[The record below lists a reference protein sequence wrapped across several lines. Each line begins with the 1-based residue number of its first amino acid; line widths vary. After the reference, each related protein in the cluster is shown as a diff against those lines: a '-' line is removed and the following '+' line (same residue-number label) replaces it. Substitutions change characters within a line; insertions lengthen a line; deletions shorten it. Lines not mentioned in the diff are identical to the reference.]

1 MENTYTLSNALD
13 LSTRMPVANVGSTE
27 RLLTLVA
34 GAALLGYAWR
44 SRSKALGAASAGM
57 LLRSATGL
65 LPRL

>member
-1 MENTYTLSNALD
+1 MENTYTQSNALD

-44 SRSKALGAASAGM
+44 RRSTALGAAS
-57 LLRSATGL
+57 TGL
-65 LPRL
+65 